1 MDLFGEFKRVKSSN
15 TTRRYL
21 GAVIKVLS
29 QMPPKLVEAGFD
41 SLADDKSFSPKMREK
56 FRAVFEPRF
65 LDEDDW

>member
-1 MDLFGEFKRVKSSN
+1 MKRVKSSN

-29 QMPPKLVEAGFD
+29 TMPSEFIEEGFET
-41 SLADDKSFSPKMREK
+41 LAEDRTFSPKMREK
-56 FRAVFEPRF
+56 FGAVLENRL